1 MRNFPPLNTQ
11 RSQTFHGQNYNRTL
25 FALKTDLSFSL
36 FRQGGVLIGDGH
48 HDTCARGFYWGKFA
62 ILRKRPEVKKTSEKI
77 LNAPMICT
85 QLVRYSM
92 HVHFGIRY
100 MPSYY
105 PQNIALKVSW
115 ELN

>member
-1 MRNFPPLNTQ
+1 MT
-11 RSQTFHGQNYNRTL
+11 HE
-25 FALKTDLSFSL
+25 
-36 FRQGGVLIGDGH
+36 
-48 HDTCARGFYWGKFA
+48 RGFFIGA
-62 ILRKRPEVKKTSEKI
+62 NLHILRKRPEVKKTSEKV

-92 HVHFGIRY
+92 HVQFGIRY

-105 PQNIALKVSW
+105 PQNIALKVSR

>member
-1 MRNFPPLNTQ
+1 MTHVRGVFIGANLQ
-11 RSQTFHGQNYNRTL
+11 
-25 FALKTDLSFSL
+25 FSEN
-36 FRQGGVLIGDGH
+36 G
-48 HDTCARGFYWGKFA
+48 
-62 ILRKRPEVKKTSEKI
+62 RKLKKTSEKI